1 MALGFAFEKCNIR
14 FVITSVQKEGFIL
27 KNLNS
32 LFSFNSFVFLFLS
45 LFFLPDT
52 CSSPC
57 VSGVC
62 TAKDKCSCDRGFE
75 GSNCNQTATTGK
87 MLEGI

>member
-1 MALGFAFEKCNIR
+1 MYSLSKALFF
-14 FVITSVQKEGFIL
+14 
-27 KNLNS
+27 
-32 LFSFNSFVFLFLS
+32 FLFFL
-45 LFFLPDT
+45 LPDT
-52 CSSPC
+52 CNSPC

-87 MLEGI
+87 NAERDLIPAEVYHLDKVICF